1 MTTGLDVF
9 DTTVQETNLWLK
21 DVMERIGTYDRHS
34 AYSTLR
40 AVLHAVRDRIG
51 PENAAHLGAQLPMLI
66 RGLYYEG
73 WDPTGKPTKERH
85 EAQFLA
91 HIAKELPRAE
101 VGEVERGTRAV
112 LDVLS
117 KRIDR
122 GAAVKIA
129 IIFPEELLKFWPAF
143 IQEAV
148 RGRQQGATSSR
159 LNCQKGG
166 PRLGRVHRLERGL
179 RTRPDHPHR
188 TGKGSNDRP
197 SPLEESAR

>member
-34 AYSTLR
+34 AYSMLR

-51 PENAAHLGAQLPMLI
+51 PESAAHLGAQLPMLI
-66 RGLYYEG
+66 RGLFYEG
-73 WDPTGKPTKERH
+73 WDPTGKPTKERR

-101 VGEVERGTRAV
+101 PSDVERGTRAV

-159 LNCQKGG
+159 F
-166 PRLGRVHRLERGL
+166 
-179 RTRPDHPHR
+179 
-188 TGKGSNDRP
+188 
-197 SPLEESAR
+197 